1 MKQNLIALI
10 TILFLSNAYAQKR
23 DFKISKEGDLIPLS
37 KDSILDL
44 RYDKHL
50 QIKKISNP
58 TKFDENYQGYYK
70 EEVFPDFPNEMMGQD
85 FNYLQFQKVGKITYA
100 LAKNSFGFWLI
111 EQNKNSEKPYFLGIA
126 KDRFLHIK
134 LSKKYDLIK
143 NGFVQLE
150 ASIIRKIY
158 PESAPYGEPIYEA
171 LKDNLL
177 IKLDLREVK
186 NDSDQ
191 DGYNDL
197 FEQFAG
203 LNPNS
208 KDSDGDGINDFDDKN
223 PLYKSIDNEYT
234 KPFNIFLN
242 GGYTDII
249 SFKGQDQ
256 KIFRK
261 EKEVDTNPYEFK
273 VFFVENN
280 NLKNISPKSY
290 KTFIFSEDDKNSNNI
305 ELRKVDFYNINIIE
319 NSNKFRIFNSFTNGS
334 SSFEIYNSEE
344 GWIVILTGAI
354 VS

>member
-50 QIKKISNP
+50 QINIISKP
-58 TKFDENYQGYYK
+58 TKFDKNYHGYYK

-111 EQNKNSEKPYFLGIA
+111 EQNNNSEKPYFLGIA
-126 KDRFLHIK
+126 KNQFLHIK
-134 LSKKYDLIK
+134 LSKKYPLIK
-143 NGFVQLE
+143 KGVVQLE
-150 ASIIRKIY
+150 GSIIRKIY
-158 PESAPYGEPIYEA
+158 PESLPDGAAVYEA

-177 IKLDLREVK
+177 IKIDLREVK
-186 NDSDQ
+186 NDSDN

-197 FEQFAG
+197 FEQFVG

-208 KDSDGDGINDFDDKN
+208 KDSDEDGINDFEDKN
-223 PLYKSIDNEYT
+223 PLYKSIDNEFT
-234 KPFNIFLN
+234 KAFNIFLN
-242 GGYTDII
+242 GGYTSII
-249 SFKGQDQ
+249 KMKDSEQ
-256 KIFRK
+256 KYLIK

-305 ELRKVDFYNINIIE
+305 ELRKVDFYNINKIE
-319 NSNKFRIFNSFTNGS
+319 NSNKFRILNSFTNGS
-334 SSFEIYNSEE
+334 SSFEIYNLEE
-344 GWIVILTGAI
+344 GWIVILTGGT